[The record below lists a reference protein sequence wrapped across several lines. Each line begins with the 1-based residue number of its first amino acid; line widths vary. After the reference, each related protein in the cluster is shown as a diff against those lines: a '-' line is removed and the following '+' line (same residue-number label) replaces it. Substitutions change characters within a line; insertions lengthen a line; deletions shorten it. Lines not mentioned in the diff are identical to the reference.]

1 MRALMRRSGPI
12 FLPLGILSGA
22 SSLVPYAGPLVLGV
36 TITLFALVTGGVL
49 KALAAAIYFVVYGQL
64 EGNVLAPF
72 IYCRTGCT
80 APAPVSEW
88 LFQSPGGAAGGD
100 DCPQDVIIPKT

>member
-1 MRALMRRSGPI
+1 MTQGKALVAEMPGSLAEAAARAVVRAPRR
-12 FLPLGILSGA
+12 
-22 SSLVPYAGPLVLGV
+22 VPYAGPLVLGV

-72 IYCRTGCT
+72 HLLSYRLYGSS
-80 APAPVSEW
+80 ARE
-88 LFQSPGGAAGGD
+88 
-100 DCPQDVIIPKT
+100 